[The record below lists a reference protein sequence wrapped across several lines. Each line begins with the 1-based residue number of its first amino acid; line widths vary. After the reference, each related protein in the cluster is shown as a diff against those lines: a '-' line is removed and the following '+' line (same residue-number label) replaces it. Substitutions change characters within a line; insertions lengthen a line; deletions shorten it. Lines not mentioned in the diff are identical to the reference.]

1 MTEEVK
7 KRHGRTKEE
16 LAKIGAKTRFK
27 AGKQQ
32 AEIARQGALASAAVR
47 KERKTIREELEFLLE
62 KKLKNNKGEDISTRE
77 AISTAMIGQ
86 AIKGNVKAFVAIRD
100 TIGEKPIDEQK
111 ITGSLG
117 VKKVFVTKEE
127 QAEVEEHIADVIGD
141 GR

>member
-1 MTEEVK
+1 MASGK
-7 KRHGRTKEE
+7 SKEE
-16 LAKIGAKTRFK
+16 LAKISEKTRFK
-27 AGKQQ
+27 TGSEQV
-32 AEIARQGALASAAVR
+32 EIARLGGFASGEAKRA
-47 KERKTIREELEFLLE
+47 RKTIREELEFLLA
-62 KKLKNNKGEDISTRE
+62 KQLKNNKGEDISTRE

-86 AIKGNVKAFVAIRD
+86 AIKGNVKAFIAIRD
-100 TIGEKPIDEQK
+100 TIGEKPSDKQV